1 MLLIYVEYLRLGVG
15 KKQKA
20 EMHLQLA
27 YTSQRVFNSSS
38 EPSQWAVQIL

>member
-1 MLLIYVEYLRLGVG
+1 MSMLLMYVECLRLGVG

-27 YTSQRVFNSSS
+27 YTSQLLFNSSN
-38 EPSQWAVQIL
+38 EP